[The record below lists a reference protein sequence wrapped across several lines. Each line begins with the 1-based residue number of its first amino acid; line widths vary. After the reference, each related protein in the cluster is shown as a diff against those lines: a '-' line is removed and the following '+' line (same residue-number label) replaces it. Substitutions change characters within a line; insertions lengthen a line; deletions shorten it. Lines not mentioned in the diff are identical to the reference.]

1 LGAAGEMSDINSG
14 KPWSEMA
21 IRDLQD
27 ALRRGYEIEDIATF
41 LCRDADEVRAKVAEL
56 EPRMTAVS
64 AEIFAL
70 ERRMPA
76 VDYTYPNGDR
86 EAHPIGMD
94 DWPILLRLER
104 ARKLTFRDD
113 RIRERFHRMKPDA

>member
-1 LGAAGEMSDINSG
+1 MTKINSG
-14 KPWSEMA
+14 KAWSELD

-27 ALRRGYEIEDIATF
+27 ALRRGYSIEDIATF
-41 LCRDADEVRAKVAEL
+41 LCRYADAVRAKVAEL

-64 AEIFAL
+64 AEIFAA
-70 ERRMPA
+70 EPRRTPA

-86 EAHPIGMD
+86 DAHPIGMD

-113 RIRERFHRMKPDA
+113 RIRQRFERMKSDL